1 MAKPSSGRTRQGF
14 RRRGCRAAHPG
25 AAAPGR
31 RSGWGAERHGR
42 PAAAGDSPVRE
53 PRPDGA
59 TRSLSRAGHV
69 KPGPNLGG
77 PPSKP
82 EYYPV
87 TDSAPVP

>member
-1 MAKPSSGRTRQGF
+1 MGG
-14 RRRGCRAAHPG
+14 
-25 AAAPGR
+25 
-31 RSGWGAERHGR
+31 

-59 TRSLSRAGHV
+59 TRFLSRAGHV

>member
-1 MAKPSSGRTRQGF
+1 MGG
-14 RRRGCRAAHPG
+14 
-25 AAAPGR
+25 
-31 RSGWGAERHGR
+31 

-59 TRSLSRAGHV
+59 TRSLSRARHV

-87 TDSAPVP
+87 TDSAPVPGGKGEKHPGRGVKQYLKPCAHEQSEHPCGVTACLL

>member
-1 MAKPSSGRTRQGF
+1 MNGVLLMVV
-14 RRRGCRAAHPG
+14 
-25 AAAPGR
+25 AAAVLALSLIHI
-31 RSGWGAERHGR
+31 SGERNGMGG

-53 PRPDGA
+53 PRPDGG

-69 KPGPNLGG
+69 KHGPNLGG

>member
-1 MAKPSSGRTRQGF
+1 MGSADGVAGPRI
-14 RRRGCRAAHPG
+14 RGLPPPG
-25 AAAPGR
+25 AGPAG
-31 RSGWGAERHGR
+31 ERNGMGG